1 MTTAEHPLLLRIKS
15 KEGNAK
21 VDGLTSHST
30 LGHLLD
36 KIQELTKIPSSSLK
50 LLHGFPPCHVDT
62 SNPKSKLS
70 DFSLRTGDTI
80 IVEENKIA
88 GEGLSKA
95 EVSTRGGV
103 NPGRRGIL
111 TRRVVPAD
119 NSCLFRSIALL
130 MEGGET
136 DGSRITELRNLI
148 ASVVCS
154 RPAEYTDAVLGK
166 SNTEYCLWIRNSET
180 WGGAIE
186 ISILAEFYEV
196 EINVVDTQSLR
207 VDKFGENRGFRHCI
221 YLIYD
226 NIHYDP
232 LVLESADEN
241 SSVETVFPVG
251 DDWIFA
257 QAMELAQEAKRSRQY
272 TDLTGFTL
280 RCLVCQLGLR
290 GQRQAQQ
297 HAMATGHK
305 NFVEYSNTK

>member
-1 MTTAEHPLLLRIKS
+1 MSSSQPLLLRIKS
-15 KEGNAK
+15 KDGIAK
-21 VDGLTSHST
+21 LDGLTSHSKVD
-30 LGHLLD
+30 HLLD
-36 KIQELTKIPSSSLK
+36 KIQELTKIHRVKLK
-50 LLHGFPPCHVDT
+50 LLHGFPPSHIDL
-62 SNPKSKLS
+62 SNPETKLT

-80 IVEENKIA
+80 IVEENKS
-88 GEGLSKA
+88 GNEDPSKISL
-95 EVSTRGGV
+95 V
-103 NPGRRGIL
+103 PGHFNGRPTEECGIL

-136 DGSRITELRNLI
+136 DSSRIRELRELI
-148 ASVVCS
+148 ASIVCS
-154 RPAEYTDAVLGK
+154 RPAEYTEAVLGK
-166 SNTEYCLWIRNSET
+166 SNQEYCLWIRNPET

-186 ISILAEFYEV
+186 IAILAEFYAV
-196 EINVVDTQSLR
+196 EIKVVDTQSLR
-207 VDKFGENRGFRHCI
+207 VDKFGENSNYKHCI

-232 LVLESADEN
+232 LVLESGSE
-241 SSVETVFPVG
+241 SSEVKTVFSV
-251 DDWIFA
+251 DDDFVFA

-297 HAMATGHK
+297 HAVATGHT
-305 NFVEYSNTK
+305 NFAEYSTP

>member
-1 MTTAEHPLLLRIKS
+1 MTSSQPLLLRIKS
-15 KEGNAK
+15 KDGNAK
-21 VDGLTSHST
+21 LDGLTSHST
-30 LGHLLD
+30 VGHLVD
-36 KIQELTKIPSSSLK
+36 KIQDLTKIPSSNLK
-50 LLHGFPPCHVDT
+50 LLHGFPPSHVDL
-62 SNPKSKLS
+62 SNPKTKLL

-80 IVEENKIA
+80 IVEESKTGNKDA
-88 GEGLSKA
+88 RQLSVPSDDA
-95 EVSTRGGV
+95 NIHPEEC
-103 NPGRRGIL
+103 GIL

-119 NSCLFRSIALL
+119 NSCLFRSIAIL

-136 DGSRITELRNLI
+136 DVNRIRELRELI

-154 RPAEYTDAVLGK
+154 RPAEYTEAVLGK
-166 SNTEYCLWIRNSET
+166 SNPEYCLWIRNSET

-186 ISILAEFYEV
+186 IAILAEFYEV
-196 EINVVDTQSLR
+196 EIKVVDTQSLR
-207 VDKFGENRGFRHCI
+207 VDKFGENRNYKNCI

-232 LVLESADEN
+232 LVLESGSDN
-241 SSVETVFPVG
+241 SGLKTVFSV
-251 DDWIFA
+251 DDDLVFA

-297 HAMATGHK
+297 HAMATGHT
-305 NFVEYSNTK
+305 NFAEYSSPS